1 MRRYKAENVT
11 YYCRD
16 GKPVPYILKLRR
28 LFMLFDTHAHLDDR
42 AFDEDR
48 TQLLASLPGAGLALV
63 MNPGCSLASSRNA
76 VALANA
82 NDYIYAAV
90 GSHPDVADE
99 VNEDVIA
106 QYRALVLENPK
117 VKAIGEIG
125 LDYHYEDIPREIQL
139 KAFRMQME
147 LARELNL
154 PVIVHE
160 REAHEDGMN
169 VVRDFSD
176 VTGVFHCYSGS
187 AEMARQLVDKGW
199 YIGFTGVLTFKNAR
213 KAIEVAASI
222 PMDRIVIETDCPY
235 MAPDPFRGK
244 RNDPGKIYRM
254 AEKLAE
260 IRGLTVEEVQRI
272 TTENGKRLYRI

>member
-1 MRRYKAENVT
+1 M
-11 YYCRD
+11 
-16 GKPVPYILKLRR
+16 
-28 LFMLFDTHAHLDDR
+28 FDTHAHMDDR
-42 AFDEDR
+42 AFREDR
-48 TQLLASLPGAGLALV
+48 DALLRGLKDKGVELV
-63 MNPGCSLASSRNA
+63 MNPGCSLESSRNA
-76 VALANA
+76 VALAEK
-82 NDYIYAAV
+82 YPFVYAAV
-90 GSHPDVADE
+90 GSHPDVANE
-99 VNEDVIA
+99 VNETVLDA
-106 QYRALVLENPK
+106 YRKLCKLCDK

-125 LDYHYEDIPREIQL
+125 IDYHYEDIPRDLQL

-147 LARELNL
+147 LAEELNL

-160 REAHEDGMN
+160 REAHEDGMA
-169 VVRDFSD
+169 VVREFPK

-213 KAIEVAASI
+213 KAIETAASL
-222 PMDRIVIETDCPY
+222 PLDRIVLETDCPY

-244 RNDPGKIYRM
+244 RNDPGYLFRM

-260 IRGLTVEEVQRI
+260 IKGMDVQEIKRI